1 MLGTEFLYK
10 IKVTFNK
17 KCFYSKTRSKQIKN
31 KTQVKK
37 IENIILV
44 IFFVI
49 LYKGIHTHIPCSPTS
64 TVFRY
69 NPVL

>member
-44 IFFVI
+44 IFFCNFI
-49 LYKGIHTHIPCSPTS
+49 
-64 TVFRY
+64 
-69 NPVL
+69 